1 MLQRHPSFSSARVGG
16 NPGHAMQ
23 GPPGVSRRSV
33 GYFAIVGKSDC
44 SSVVPFFVPFY
55 FRSGSMHPGLS
66 LAGLFT
72 IVLTG
77 YATMS
82 SDG

>member
-1 MLQRHPSFSSARVGG
+1 MG
-16 NPGHAMQ
+16 NGPAKNQLLRAQ
-23 GPPGVSRRSV
+23 GASGSLVQPRAV
-33 GYFAIVGKSDC
+33 GYGGISGKAD
-44 SSVVPFFVPFY
+44 SSSIVPFY
-55 FRSGSMHPGLS
+55 FRSGSMHPGSS

-77 YATMS
+77 YATMF